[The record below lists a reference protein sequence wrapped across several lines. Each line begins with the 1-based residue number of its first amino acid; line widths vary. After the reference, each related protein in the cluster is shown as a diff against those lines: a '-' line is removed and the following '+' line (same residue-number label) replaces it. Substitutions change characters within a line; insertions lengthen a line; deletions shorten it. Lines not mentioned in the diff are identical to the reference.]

1 MQIKTI
7 LNRVQKFKSF
17 VYGAVRWVEGAT
29 VPTLEVE
36 LQPRSNSRPECSGCG
51 QRRPG
56 YDRLP
61 ERRFEFIP
69 MWGNKV
75 FFCLCATPGR
85 VSRLRYPGGAD
96 AMGGRQTPAD

>member
-7 LNRVQKFKSF
+7 LNRAQKFKSF
-17 VYGAVRWVEGAT
+17 VYGAVRWVDGAA

-36 LQPRSNSRPECSGCG
+36 LQPRLNGRAECSGCG

-61 ERRFEFIP
+61 ERRFEFSISKNTQ
-69 MWGNKV
+69 MEKS
-75 FFCLCATPGR
+75 FFYWANYL
-85 VSRLRYPGGAD
+85 
-96 AMGGRQTPAD
+96 